1 MKKAPAKKVPTDKKV
16 KMGTSKRYSEAY
28 GKAESV
34 GNPGGG
40 VTRRRKVSDAIRSGK
55 GK

>member
-1 MKKAPAKKVPTDKKV
+1 MKKVPAKKVPTKKMV
-16 KMGTSKRYSEAY
+16 KMGASKRYSEAY